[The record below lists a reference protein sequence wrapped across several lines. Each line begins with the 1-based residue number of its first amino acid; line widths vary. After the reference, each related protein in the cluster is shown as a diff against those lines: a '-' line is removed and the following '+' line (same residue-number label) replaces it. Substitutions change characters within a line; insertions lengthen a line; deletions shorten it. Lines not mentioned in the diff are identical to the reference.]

1 MKWTLPGESFS
12 PLGVHSRDIRKTLL
26 PLRFPKLTPVGG
38 CTVQVRS
45 FQRVELLCG
54 EVQRGPE

>member
-26 PLRFPKLTPVGG
+26 PLRFPKLTPVDG

-54 EVQRGPE
+54 EV